1 MAHLL
6 GGGLSQF
13 WPDFLPVIWAK
24 VTAGYG
30 SSGGALDC
38 EAVLNWHGASAAA
51 PLMHDG
57 WSHLNGLG
65 ETGLRA
71 HALTGLL
78 NGLLICHAPNFSI
91 AKAKTQAMLNHA
103 ANSIAI

>member
-6 GGGLSQF
+6 GGGLGQLG
-13 WPDFLPVIWAK
+13 PDFLPVIWAK

-38 EAVLNWHGASAAA
+38 EAVLNWHRASAAA

-57 WSHLNGLG
+57 GGHLNGLS

-91 AKAKTQAMLNHA
+91 AKAKTQAMLNQA